1 MIPIE
6 DVTLAWDEVIL
17 PFFEENFVEDEDV
30 ESFIGYVEKA
40 YIGRLNHRTGQRKK
54 PMFPAETWNIH
65 QRILNDQPTTNNSV
79 EAWNSRW
86 NHTLGTGHNI
96 LRVITAFKHENS
108 LARTKFQEQVAGQAI
123 DPNPGQTRHRLARL
137 EEIKYSLQNY
147 NPLNIKEFLYDLR
160 GDAL

>member
-1 MIPIE
+1 MAAVFIVRRIFIIKLVEQLNTSEQFQTGLDLIYCLDMVPIE
-6 DVTLAWDEVIL
+6 DVTLAWDQVIL

-96 LRVITAFKHENS
+96 LTGSGE
-108 LARTKFQEQVAGQAI
+108 
-123 DPNPGQTRHRLARL
+123 
-137 EEIKYSLQNY
+137 Y
-147 NPLNIKEFLYDLR
+147 
-160 GDAL
+160 